1 MILSDK
7 IQDQSFFDKF
17 VKVCREEIL
26 TILDNSTKNNK
37 DKLFGRSIANF
48 KENSF
53 KEFKVGLEG
62 YINLI
67 TEKGILETE
76 ASNEK
81 IALEKQDIKKSL
93 WNTSKV
99 QESTVEK
106 VTQASKTTDIM
117 QMVDQNNIQ
126 LLDTQNH
133 QWKFFKF
140 IPKNLVS
147 QYKTARGS
155 STDEFIE
162 TNSVDATGY
171 IRLIPV
177 KRNII
182 EIKN

>member
-1 MILSDK
+1 MFGSK
-7 IQDQSFFDKF
+7 ISNF
-17 VKVCREEIL
+17 V
-26 TILDNSTKNNK
+26 
-37 DKLFGRSIANF
+37 
-48 KENSF
+48 ENSF
-53 KEFKVGLEG
+53 KEFTKELEG
-62 YINLI
+62 YIDSIREN
-67 TEKGILETE
+67 GILETE
-76 ASNEK
+76 TSKER

-93 WNTSKV
+93 WSISKV

-106 VTQASKTTDIM
+106 VTQASRTTDMM
-117 QMVDQNNIQ
+117 QMVDQNNVQ

-147 QYKTARGS
+147 QYKTSRGS
-155 STDEFIE
+155 NTDEFIE
-162 TNSVDATGY
+162 TTSIDATGY

>member
-1 MILSDK
+1 
-7 IQDQSFFDKF
+7 
-17 VKVCREEIL
+17 
-26 TILDNSTKNNK
+26 
-37 DKLFGRSIANF
+37 
-48 KENSF
+48 
-53 KEFKVGLEG
+53 
-62 YINLI
+62 
-67 TEKGILETE
+67 
-76 ASNEK
+76 
-81 IALEKQDIKKSL
+81 
-93 WNTSKV
+93 
-99 QESTVEK
+99 
-106 VTQASKTTDIM
+106 M

-126 LLDTQNH
+126 LLDNQNH

-182 EIKN
+182 EIKS